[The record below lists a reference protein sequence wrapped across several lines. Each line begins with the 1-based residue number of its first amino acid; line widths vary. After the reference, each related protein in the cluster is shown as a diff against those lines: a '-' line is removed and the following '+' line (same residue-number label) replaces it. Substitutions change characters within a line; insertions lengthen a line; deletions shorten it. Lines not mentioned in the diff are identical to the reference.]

1 MQRSASAQ
9 MRILKLIE
17 LLSDGASRNEPL
29 RSSSILRS
37 LEKQGMCI
45 TRTTLKN
52 DIALLRECGI
62 DVQSA
67 TLPSGEH
74 YYINS
79 SGAAAVPPV
88 LAHSEIY
95 DSIAAAIRAGRKL
108 AVTLDADAEFTVSPY
123 AVVRNDGGYHAAC
136 FSPAHR
142 RVVLLPFSKISAASP
157 TAEPSDSAPPDYSV
171 TQYTMRGFELCLSVS
186 ESVTLSFDTDMLGS
200 VLSQFGDRT
209 AIIRE
214 PSGLLRAE
222 VSTEVSSELFAW
234 LFPLGG
240 RVRIIAPEHAC
251 CEYKSCLR
259 AQLAAY

>member
-1 MQRSASAQ
+1 MQRSTSAQ

-37 LEKQGMCI
+37 LEKQGICI
-45 TRTTLKN
+45 TRATLKN

-62 DVQSA
+62 DVQSVS
-67 TLPSGEH
+67 LPSGEH
-74 YYINS
+74 YYISS
-79 SGAAAVPPV
+79 SGAAAAPPALV
-88 LAHSEIY
+88 RSEISG
-95 DSIAAAIRAGRKL
+95 SIAAAIRSGRKL
-108 AVTLDADAEFTVSPY
+108 AVTLDAGTEFIVSPY
-123 AVVRNDGGYHAAC
+123 AVVRNESGYHAAC

-142 RVVLLPFSKISAASP
+142 RVVLLPFSKISAARP
-157 TAEPSDSAPPDYSV
+157 ADEPSDPAPPDYSV
-171 TQYTMRGFELCLSVS
+171 TQYTMRGFELCMSVS
-186 ESVTLSFDTDMLGS
+186 ETVTLSFDTDMLGS

-209 AIIRE
+209 PISRE

-222 VSTEVSSELFAW
+222 VSTEISSELFAW

-240 RVRIIAPEHAC
+240 RVRIVSPEHAC